1 MGMNGLVLI
10 AVVASI
16 FGAQAAPQD
25 SNTDKPSN
33 SVTAQ
38 AGRFSLGYNQGQGLS
53 FGYNQQPPQPPQWG
67 YPSYPSY
74 YPGGYYQPPG
84 GSYYQPQTKP
94 NYNQDSDS
102 FKPPESGIV
111 IEDANSNTDTQPSYP
126 DNSQMGVPSWSQSF
140 TPMPGS
146 GGCYNRCRPRCN
158 FRPPPPP
165 PPPMPMP
172 RPQPQP
178 QCRQVC

>member
-1 MGMNGLVLI
+1 MNGLVLL

-53 FGYNQQPPQPPQWG
+53 FGYNQQPQQQYGAYAQSPYPYYPQPQPQPQWNQPQQPPQWG

-111 IEDANSNTDTQPSYP
+111 IEDANKLITLKILIALLPYQILLKIALC
-126 DNSQMGVPSWSQSF
+126 
-140 TPMPGS
+140 GS
-146 GGCYNRCRPRCN
+146 LLYTKKK
-158 FRPPPPP
+158 
-165 PPPMPMP
+165 
-172 RPQPQP
+172 
-178 QCRQVC
+178 